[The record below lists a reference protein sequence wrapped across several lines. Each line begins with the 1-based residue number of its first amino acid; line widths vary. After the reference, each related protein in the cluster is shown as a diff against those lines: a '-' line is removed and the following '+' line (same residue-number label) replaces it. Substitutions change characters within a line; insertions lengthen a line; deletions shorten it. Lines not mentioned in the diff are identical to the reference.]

1 MDKNQVTD
9 NDLESPVAQNQAG
22 ESPNQDSPETF
33 DTLTGTDNT
42 DLAKEL
48 SKTKDELAEAK
59 DKYLRLYS
67 EFENFR
73 RRTAKEKLELIQSAN
88 EATIKLFLP
97 VMDDFERAEKSF
109 QGSNPKDLEGLQLI
123 SNKFRKLLEQSGVKP
138 MDLPAGSEF
147 NPDLH
152 DAITQVPVNDDS
164 LKGRIVDVVEKG
176 YFLNDK
182 VIRHAKVVV
191 GQ

>member
-1 MDKNQVTD
+1 MDKNQAPD
-9 NDLESPVAQNQAG
+9 SDLDSQTAQNQT
-22 ESPNQDSPETF
+22 EETSSQDNPEIF
-33 DTLTGTDNT
+33 ETLTGSDNS
-42 DLAKEL
+42 DVQKEL

-73 RRTAKEKLELIQSAN
+73 RRTAKEKLEMIQSAN
-88 EATIKLFLP
+88 ESTIRSFLP
-97 VMDDFERAEKSF
+97 IMDDFERAEKSF
-109 QGSNPKDLEGLQLI
+109 QGNPKDLEGLQLI
-123 SNKFRKLLEQSGVKP
+123 SNKFRKLLEQSGVKA
-138 MDLPAGSEF
+138 MELPVGSEF

-152 DAITQVPVNDDS
+152 DAITQVSVNDDG
-164 LKGRIVDVVEKG
+164 LKGKIVDVIEKG
-176 YFLNDK
+176 YLLNEK

>member
-9 NDLESPVAQNQAG
+9 SELESQEAQNQAT
-22 ESPNQDSPETF
+22 ETPREETPEAF
-33 DTLTGTDNT
+33 ETLTGTDN
-42 DLAKEL
+42 AAWVNEL
-48 SKTKDELAEAK
+48 NKTKDELAEAK
-59 DKYLRLYS
+59 DKYVRLYS

-73 RRTAKEKLELIQSAN
+73 RRTAKEKLEMIQSAN

-152 DAITQVPVNDDS
+152 DAITQVPVDEEN
-164 LKGRIVDVVEKG
+164 LKGRIVDVIEKG
-176 YFLNDK
+176 YLLNDK